1 MSYILEALKRAE
13 AERDRGAVPT
23 LHSQP
28 RASSAATS
36 GARAVSPM
44 VGALSALLVV
54 ALVVIAT
61 LWWRGRGAADS
72 APVTA
77 APAAQPAAVAPPVVA
92 AAPTTPTTP
101 AAPPAPAP
109 RPKPAQAPLPAAAP
123 AAQPTPPPAR
133 AAAVAPAL
141 PVPVVAAAKTAPVV
155 PAAEAPSRIY
165 AVAELPPDVRQQ
177 LPRISINGASYSE
190 QPAYRMLIVNGQVFH
205 EKDEITGGLVLE
217 SIGPKSAVLR
227 FNGYRFSQGF

>member
-1 MSYILEALKRAE
+1 M
-13 AERDRGAVPT
+13 
-23 LHSQP
+23 
-28 RASSAATS
+28 
-36 GARAVSPM
+36 
-44 VGALSALLVV
+44 
-54 ALVVIAT
+54 
-61 LWWRGRGAADS
+61 
-72 APVTA
+72 
-77 APAAQPAAVAPPVVA
+77 
-92 AAPTTPTTP
+92 
-101 AAPPAPAP
+101 
-109 RPKPAQAPLPAAAP
+109 
-123 AAQPTPPPAR
+123 
-133 AAAVAPAL
+133 
-141 PVPVVAAAKTAPVV
+141 VAAAKTAPVV

>member
-28 RASSAATS
+28 QVSRAAAP

-44 VGALSALLVV
+44 VAALSALLVI

-61 LWWRGRGAADS
+61 LWWRGRAPADP
-72 APVTA
+72 APISVA
-77 APAAQPAAVAPPVVA
+77 PAPAAPPVAAAPPVVVAPPVVA
-92 AAPTTPTTP
+92 AAP
-101 AAPPAPAP
+101 APAPAP
-109 RPKPAQAPLPAAAP
+109 RPKPAPVPPPPAPTAAPTPAAP
-123 AAQPTPPPAR
+123 APAPM
-133 AAAVAPAL
+133 A
-141 PVPVVAAAKTAPVV
+141 V
-155 PAAEAPSRIY
+155 PAAKPSPAPVDQAPSRIY
-165 AVAELPPDVRQQ
+165 AMAELPPDVRQQ
-177 LPRISINGASYSE
+177 LPKISINGASYSE
-190 QPAYRMLIVNGQVFH
+190 QAAYRMLIVNGQVFH